1 MDEQSKE
8 GPRKGK
14 GGKRN
19 HVWLG
24 DEGGFASLCLGLAF
38 ENWDRITLEKSQ
50 ALYRIH
56 CATFAV
62 AHRLGRATRPRTA

>member
-1 MDEQSKE
+1 M
-8 GPRKGK
+8 
-14 GGKRN
+14 
-19 HVWLG
+19 WLG

-38 ENWDRITLEKSQ
+38 GNWDRITLEKSQ